1 MLRPANPPLRMKTP
15 VALTLIILGALLLVA
30 PLVISFLL
38 TAFDKT
44 SMINSDDR
52 TACQIGGGAMIF
64 VGVLLA
70 VMAQSRSDAGGK

>member
-1 MLRPANPPLRMKTP
+1 MVGKPVLRMKTP
-15 VALTLIILGALLLVA
+15 VALTLIVLGAMLLVA
-30 PLVISFLL
+30 PLMVSFLL

-52 TACQIGGGAMIF
+52 TACQVGGGAMIL

-70 VMAQSRSDAGGK
+70 VMAQSRSDTGGK